1 VNISQLIASY
11 GYWAEFGII
20 GAESMGVALP
30 GETALVVAATYAGHT
45 HRLSPWLVFLAA
57 SAGAIIG
64 DNIGFWLGEKGGY
77 PLARRYGSKVGL
89 NERKL
94 KTARYLFDS
103 HGIKV
108 VVLGRFVSILRT
120 YTAFLAGVS
129 LMKWRR
135 FLLANALGGIL
146 WTAVYTLAAY
156 MAGAALLRVSGII
169 APFLVGAVILAVIL
183 LMPIVRRHAER
194 LAQKAEAA
202 YPGPLA

>member
-1 VNISQLIASY
+1 M
-11 GYWAEFGII
+11 
-20 GAESMGVALP
+20 GAPLP

-108 VVLGRFVSILRT
+108 VVHPLDRGLYPRRLHGRSRAIACIRNNSPIPRGCCNPCSYPLDADRAVSC
-120 YTAFLAGVS
+120 
-129 LMKWRR
+129 
-135 FLLANALGGIL
+135 
-146 WTAVYTLAAY
+146 
-156 MAGAALLRVSGII
+156 
-169 APFLVGAVILAVIL
+169 
-183 LMPIVRRHAER
+183 
-194 LAQKAEAA
+194 
-202 YPGPLA
+202 